1 MAGEKNLQQLLKTLQ
16 PKHKT
21 GDYVFCTVKDVT
33 SINLSEVILF
43 FREEEGNTII
53 ITKQLADALQLPYTF
68 IASWITLKV
77 HSSLEAVG
85 LTAAFAAA
93 LSKEGIS
100 CNVVAAFYHD
110 HIFVGKND
118 AAKAMKILNR
128 LSQ

>member
-16 PKHKT
+16 PRHNI

-33 SINLSEVILF
+33 AINLAEVILF
-43 FREEEGNTII
+43 FKEEEGYTII
-53 ITKQLADALQLPYTF
+53 ITKELAGTLQLPYTF
-68 IASWITLKV
+68 TAAWITLKV

-93 LSKEGIS
+93 LSKEGVS

-110 HIFVGKND
+110 HIFVAKND
-118 AAKAMKILNR
+118 AAKAMEILKK
-128 LSQ
+128 LSE